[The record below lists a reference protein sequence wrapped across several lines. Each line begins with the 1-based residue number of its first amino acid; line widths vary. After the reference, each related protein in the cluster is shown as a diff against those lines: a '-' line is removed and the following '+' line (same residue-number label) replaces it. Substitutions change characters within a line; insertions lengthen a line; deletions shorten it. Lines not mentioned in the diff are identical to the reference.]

1 MQKLIFKTV
10 TILTIIALTLAPFKT
25 VALAQIPPAP
35 PQAPSAPS
43 APSAPT
49 PPAPP
54 APPQPPSAPS
64 APEAPTAPPAAPEAP
79 TAPSAP
85 TATNTDTTPVNQD
98 TNPTSQDGQSTN
110 AEHHGNT
117 GGETNTGTST
127 ESTSNS
133 DATVAETN
141 TQGQTSGAQD
151 SSHGDGDP
159 IITTGDANS
168 SAILTN
174 SANTNLSGSGSGS
187 SGDINVG
194 NQGNGSGSTNSGTVN
209 TDNSS
214 DTVQINDAQV
224 SNDLNLQ
231 SVSGDNESSYNVGS
245 SSITTGDANTTATVI
260 NGVNTNTDGVSVIE
274 FNIDDTHTGDIVLA
288 FPETS
293 GCTATVCGTNG
304 TISAQ
309 NTGNGSDST
318 NTTGVTVDG
327 SDNTFQ
333 QNTADVTNDLLL
345 VADSGT
351 NETSHNTGGD
361 NSITTGDANV
371 VATVGNFVNNNISG
385 AGEVLIAVVNIFGD
399 LIGDILL
406 PESSLAQSGGT
417 TVVNSG
423 NGSDSTNTG
432 NVTIDNSQNT
442 TQTNLATIQNNLDVI
457 ANTGDNEAI
466 KNTAGF
472 ANGDNVIDSGDASVD
487 VNVVNIAN
495 SNVLGDDVWWLVFV
509 NDASGN
515 WVGRILGSPDGA
527 TMAGS
532 AGTEFIM
539 SPDGT
544 ILAQN
549 TGNGS
554 GSTNTTDVNV
564 DNSSTTTQQ
573 NTANVTNNL
582 SLVANTGNN
591 QASYNTG
598 GSNSITTGNANVMAN
613 IMNFVNN
620 NFAGGKVMI
629 SIVNVFGS
637 WLGDFVTPGHE
648 AEIAQN
654 TGGTGVNT
662 GESHSSSNDNNDS
675 NSDANNSSENDSQG
689 SVIAM
694 AAGTV
699 ATTGNA
705 YANVN
710 TGSGTTTN
718 LVAGAI
724 YEDNTIT
731 VPENPAMVASTTT
744 LPAWFWRLFAAV
756 VGLAIIKK
764 GIQTLKAR
772 NTAHAL

>member
-1 MQKLIFKTV
+1 MHKFIVKTIS
-10 TILTIIALTLAPFKT
+10 ILAIIALTLSPLKT
-25 VALAQIPPAP
+25 VAIAYTAP
-35 PQAPSAPS
+35 TAPTAPSAPS
-43 APSAPT
+43 APEAPE
-49 PPAPP
+49 APP
-54 APPQPPSAPS
+54 APPSAPS
-64 APEAPTAPPAAPEAP
+64 APEAPEAPPAPPEAP
-79 TAPSAP
+79 TALTAPSDNNSSDQNNAP
-85 TATNTDTTPVNQD
+85 TSPE
-98 TNPTSQDGQSTN
+98 DGQTN
-110 AEHHGNT
+110 DTEHHGNT
-117 GGETNTGTST
+117 GDAGTETPTSENTANSETNPADSV
-127 ESTSNS
+127 NS
-133 DATVAETN
+133 
-141 TQGQTSGAQD
+141 QGQTTGAQD
-151 SSHGDGDP
+151 ASHGDGDP

-168 SAILTN
+168 DAILTN
-174 SANTNLSGSGSGS
+174 SANTNLSGTGTGG

-194 NQGNGSGSTNSGTVN
+194 NQGNGSGSSNSGTVN

-214 DTVQINDAQV
+214 DTVQVNDANV
-224 SNDLNLQ
+224 SNELNLQ

-260 NGVNTNTDGVSVIE
+260 NGVNTNIDGVSVIE

-288 FPETS
+288 FPQTS

-309 NTGNGSDST
+309 NTGNGSDPT

-327 SDNTFQ
+327 GDNTFQ

-417 TVVNSG
+417 TVINSG

-432 NVTIDNSQNT
+432 NVTIDTTQNT

-554 GSTNTTDVNV
+554 GSTNTNDVKV
-564 DNSSTTTQQ
+564 DNSNTTTQQ

-598 GSNSITTGNANVMAN
+598 GGNSITTGNANVMAN
-613 IMNFVNN
+613 IMNFANN
-620 NFAGGKVMI
+620 NFADGIVRIVIINVLGK
-629 SIVNVFGS
+629 S
-637 WLGDFVTPGHE
+637 WLGDFVPPGYV
-648 AEIAQN
+648 AEVAPN
-654 TGGTGVNT
+654 TGGENLDT
-662 GESHSSSNDNNDS
+662 GESHHQSDNNGNNSNDEND
-675 NSDANNSSENDSQG
+675 DTSENNNQDA
-689 SVIAM
+689 VLA
-694 AAGTV
+694 T
-699 ATTGNA
+699 TTGNVT
-705 YANVN
+705 YAAGN
-710 TGSGTTTN
+710 TFSGGNGSDTTN

-731 VPENPAMVASTTT
+731 VPENPAMVASATT
-744 LPAWFWRLFAAV
+744 LPVWFWRLFAAV